1 MKTWLFLWIVVQLF
15 NLLHFSDY
23 ILLLLR
29 KILYFPI
36 CMCVSCYW
44 FCLYKLLPIPIM
56 FNVVPRKTPCFPDC
70 VCELLPI
77 LIMFDVLPRKT
88 PCFPDCVCVSLPV
101 LVIFNV
107 LLRKTPCFP
116 KCVCTVTN
124 PVYANCYRFRICSM
138 LSPGK
143 PHVLL
148 TVCMCVCLSSLNVH

>member
-15 NLLHFSDY
+15 NLLYFSSY
-23 ILLLLR
+23 VLLLLR
-29 KILYFPI
+29 KNP
-36 CMCVSCYW
+36 
-44 FCLYKLLPIPIM
+44 M
-56 FNVVPRKTPCFPDC
+56 FSWLC

-77 LIMFDVLPRKT
+77 LIMSVSSPGKPHVFLTVCVWTITNSDYVRCPSQEN
-88 PCFPDCVCVSLPV
+88 PMFPWLCVYVSLPV

-124 PVYANCYRFRICSM
+124 PVCANCYRFRICSL

-148 TVCMCVCLSSLNVH
+148 TVCMCVPVILERTLVLLRT